1 MAVVG
6 KPGAVDRLAPQL
18 RGALEATRVVKGRY
32 VERIGAARSWAV
44 AAIEDPD
51 PTCASRLACDDEAF
65 IVFNGPALAADAN
78 QQGLAVSLLKRYRE
92 GGPDE
97 VAASLHGSYNFV
109 GVTPDI
115 GLRAFC
121 DFSGMY
127 PLYWHQGADFA
138 LLSNRSLTVADLIGS
153 RAWDPRALAWVIA
166 RANLAGE
173 VLPLRNVRHLP
184 SGTEARAAWGTGA
197 LELRRASSWIWPSR
211 SDDAG
216 RDNLTA
222 AEWDEI
228 TDELVGGVRALE
240 AVDAPLHVSL
250 TGGKDSR
257 LCLALVKAA
266 GRRDGVDVYTNG
278 APDSPEA
285 QVAHAVAEA
294 AGYPHRTQGAGMTGP
309 PAPAVASRRKIKKPD
324 VDVARIWHRLR
335 CNVTRYEALVPPWAA
350 LQNPTFPPFVNV
362 KGFGGEFFRRGSDR
376 RYREKEVASVDDLAA
391 RFAAGHLEMDRLRII
406 RPAEAAYQAQWLESW
421 VHETARLMR
430 LDVVHE
436 KFHVDTALAHWSGPL
451 LQCAPQRVNINPLVT
466 RRAAAKNLEL
476 SPAARRSERFH
487 FEVMRR
493 AAPELVLVPFL
504 NDVWAPELAAG
515 SSIDLPQ
522 TPFPTAVKPT
532 GRVLHQGNPGWRFFE
547 IEGKAIDRLFKEAGK
562 RTDMDAVCDMTKLRR
577 YARSSRPLTR
587 FGEIRE
593 MVGAI
598 GAALTLLDRAEP
610 VV

>member
-1 MAVVG
+1 VG
-6 KPGAVDRLAPQL
+6 KRAEVDRLAPQL
-18 RGALEATRVVKGRY
+18 LGALEKSQIVDGSRI
-32 VERIGAARSWAV
+32 ERIGAAHTWAF
-44 AAIEDPD
+44 AAIEEPD
-51 PTCASRLACDDEAF
+51 PICACRLASDDEGF
-65 IVFNGPALAADAN
+65 VVINGPALAADGDQQRLAAN
-78 QQGLAVSLLKRYRE
+78 LLRKYRN
-92 GGPDE
+92 GGSTE
-97 VAASLHGSYNFV
+97 VADSLEGAYNFV
-109 GVTPDI
+109 GVAPDI
-115 GLRAFC
+115 GLRAFG

-127 PLYWHQGADFA
+127 PLYWHAGADFA
-138 LLSNRSLTVADLIGS
+138 VMSDRSLTVSDLVGS
-153 RAWDPRALAWVIA
+153 REWDPRALAWIIA
-166 RANLAGE
+166 RANLAGDD
-173 VLPLRNVRHLP
+173 LPLRKVRHLP
-184 SGTEARAAWGTGA
+184 SGIEATAAWGTGA
-197 LELRRASSWIWPSR
+197 LELHRTSSWIWPSI

-222 AEWDEI
+222 TEWDE
-228 TDELVGGVRALE
+228 TTSELVGNVRALE
-240 AVDAPLHVSL
+240 AVDTPLRLSL

-266 GRRDGVDVYTNG
+266 GLRDCVDVYTNG
-278 APDSPEA
+278 APDSPEV
-285 QVAHAVAEA
+285 QVARAVAEA
-294 AGYPHRTQGAGMTGP
+294 AGYTHHSQGPAMNAPT
-309 PAPAVASRRKIKKPD
+309 APAVPARKKATQPD
-324 VDVARIWHRLR
+324 IDVAKVWHRLR
-335 CNVTRYEALVPPWAA
+335 CNITRYEAMVPPWAA

-376 RYREKEVASVDDLAA
+376 RYREKEVPSVDDLASQ
-391 RFAAGHLEMDRLRII
+391 FAAGHLEMDRLGII
-406 RPAEAAYQAQWLESW
+406 QPAEAAYQARWLENW
-421 VHETARLMR
+421 VHETARQMR

-451 LQCAPQRVNINPLVT
+451 LQCAPQRVNINPLVS
-466 RRAAAKNLEL
+466 RGAAAKNLEL
-476 SPAARRSERFH
+476 SAAARRSERFH

-515 SSIDLPQ
+515 SSLELPEN
-522 TPFPTAVKPT
+522 PFVTAVKPT

-562 RTDMDAVCDMTKLRR
+562 RTDLGAVCDVKKLRR

-593 MVGAI
+593 MVGAV